1 MLRRRR
7 QRLFRQ
13 LLLHH
18 RLQRRLDQRVSRLLL
33 LLLLRLLLLDD
44 SELLLLLLLLDL
56 HGCQMQRGLGRLL
69 VLQLLLEQRGV
80 DLEPISLNCF
90 GRNLQKKNLMVKLK

>member
-1 MLRRRR
+1 
-7 QRLFRQ
+7 
-13 LLLHH
+13 
-18 RLQRRLDQRVSRLLL
+18 
-33 LLLLRLLLLDD
+33 
-44 SELLLLLLLLDL
+44 
-56 HGCQMQRGLGRLL
+56 MQRGLGRLL